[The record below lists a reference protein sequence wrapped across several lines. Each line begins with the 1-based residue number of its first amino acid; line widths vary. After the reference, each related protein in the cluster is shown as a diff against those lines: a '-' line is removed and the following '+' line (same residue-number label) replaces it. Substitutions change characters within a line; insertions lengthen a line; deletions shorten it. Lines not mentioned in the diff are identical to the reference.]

1 MSRPSLQ
8 DRVTRLDN
16 AVHNG
21 GLRPGSPT
29 MIIMHATDGDSARS
43 SITYLNTTADK
54 QASYHYLIDR
64 DGSILRMLAPTQI
77 AYHAG
82 DSAWPNPTPATPQ
95 NPDRPN
101 GGKSVNRTS
110 IGIAWAN
117 KGEPLTD
124 AQLESALWLAGTFA
138 TQYRIPVE
146 RVRGHYEVS
155 PGRKPDPMPAMDM
168 DEFRALLTHYLE
180 G

>member
-1 MSRPSLQ
+1 MTRPSLQ
-8 DRVTRLDN
+8 ERVTRLDN
-16 AVHNG
+16 AAHQG

-29 MIIMHATDGDSARS
+29 MLIMHTTDGESARS
-43 SITYLNTTADK
+43 SIAYLNSTADK

-82 DSAWPNPTPATPQ
+82 DSAWPNPIPATRE
-95 NPDRPN
+95 NPNRPN
-101 GGKSVNRTS
+101 GGKSVNRIS

-124 AQLESALWLAGTFA
+124 AQIESGLWLAGTFA

-146 RVRGHYEVS
+146 RVRGHSEVS
-155 PGRKPDPMPAMDM
+155 PGRKTDPDAAIQPS
-168 DEFRALLTHYLE
+168 EFRALLTHYLE
-180 G
+180 S